1 MAWYLDEKETSTRTP
16 IKDGDVIGR
25 EGNLSFP
32 HMTKMSR
39 NHLKISIENDL
50 CYITDLASK
59 NGTILDGKLCSPNT
73 QTMVNDGSMLSVGEK
88 IFRIRRS
95 DKTQTLQIQPLTLD
109 EAKRAQPLLR
119 PDQKLKGKAIEDEDD
134 EVGEKSAKRKKLKA
148 FILIGLGIIVALAAI
163 KFLA

>member
-16 IKDGDVIGR
+16 IKDGDIIGR
-25 EGNLSFP
+25 EGSLAFP

-59 NGTILDGKLCSPNT
+59 NGTILDGKPCAPNS
-73 QTMVNDGSMLSVGEK
+73 QIMVNDGSMLAVGEK

-95 DKTQTLQIQPLTLD
+95 DKTQTLQIQPIMLD
-109 EAKRAQPLLR
+109 EVKRAQPLLR
-119 PDQKLKGKAIEDEDD
+119 ADQKIKNKVAEEEDD
-134 EVGEKSAKRKKLKA
+134 EEDETSGKKKKLKA
-148 FILIGLGIIVALAAI
+148 LILIGLGILVALAAI

>member
-16 IKDGDVIGR
+16 INDGDVIGR
-25 EGNLSFP
+25 EGNLAFP
-32 HMTKMSR
+32 HITKMSR
-39 NHLKISIENDL
+39 HHLKISIENNL

-59 NGTILDGKLCSPNT
+59 NGTILDGKACAPNT
-73 QTMVNDGSMLSVGEK
+73 QIMVNDGSMLAVGEK

-95 DKTQTLQIQPLTLD
+95 DKTQTLQIQPLILD
-109 EAKRAQPLLR
+109 EVKRAQPLLR
-119 PDQKLKGKAIEDEDD
+119 PDQKLKGKPDEDEDD
-134 EVGEKSAKRKKLKA
+134 GDDAKLAQRKKLKA

>member
-16 IKDGDVIGR
+16 IKDGDIIGR
-25 EGNLSFP
+25 EGNLAFP

-39 NHLKISIENDL
+39 NHLKITIENNL

-59 NGTILDGKLCSPNT
+59 NGTILDGKPCPPNS
-73 QTMVNDGSMLSVGEK
+73 QIMVNDGSMLAVGDK

-95 DKTQTLQIQPLTLD
+95 DKTETLQIQPLMLD
-109 EAKRAQPLLR
+109 EVKRAQPLLR
-119 PDQKLKGKAIEDEDD
+119 PDQKLKSKAAEDEDD
-134 EVGEKSAKRKKLKA
+134 EDAEKLAKKKKLKA
-148 FILIGLGIIVALAAI
+148 FILIGLGVLAALVAI